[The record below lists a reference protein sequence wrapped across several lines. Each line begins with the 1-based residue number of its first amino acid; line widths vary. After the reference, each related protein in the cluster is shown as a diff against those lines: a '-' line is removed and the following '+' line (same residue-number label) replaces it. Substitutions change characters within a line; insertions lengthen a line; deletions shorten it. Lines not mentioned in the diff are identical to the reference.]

1 MVVRQMT
8 NEDVERVYQL
18 SQECFS
24 EPWSL
29 ESIQKEVS
37 NPVAS
42 YFVAESDHQ
51 IIGYGGL
58 WHVLDEGDIINIA
71 VNSQYRRQGIG
82 QAILKKLLEEAEQK
96 ALCVLHL
103 EVREG
108 NEAAIHLYKKHGF
121 EVIAVRKGYYHHP
134 LEDALIMECQ
144 LKAI

>member
-18 SQECFS
+18 SEECFS

-42 YFVAESDHQ
+42 YFVAESDDQ

-96 ALCVLHL
+96 ALTTLHL
-103 EVREG
+103 EVRQS
-108 NEAAIHLYKKHGF
+108 NLAAIQLYQQNGF
-121 EVIAVRKGYYHHP
+121 KVIAIRKGYYHHP
-134 LEDALIMECQ
+134 LEDALVMDCSISEM
-144 LKAI
+144 